1 MQLSLGMDVSK
12 GLNLDSWQYGSEGP
26 SVSMVLE
33 AMDCH
38 VSTTG
43 SQSTAPQDFRPGN
56 HAEVHC
62 CSFAQH
68 KTSRVTM
75 PDDCIT
81 EVFWLWSNSPAEFRH
96 YVIGS
101 VHYSS

>member
-33 AMDCH
+33 AMECH
-38 VSTTG
+38 VSTTD
-43 SQSTAPQDFRPGN
+43 SQSTVPRDSWPGN

-62 CSFAQH
+62 CSFVMH
-68 KTSRVTM
+68 KTLWFTVSVTS
-75 PDDCIT
+75 P
-81 EVFWLWSNSPAEFRH
+81 EKVVWLWSKSPAELEH
-96 YVIGS
+96 DVIGLI
-101 VHYSS
+101 HSSN